1 MISNYSL
8 NLALSNS
15 ISALDTAIT
24 HVGVGTDTTTPVEA
38 DTTLGGE
45 VDRNA
50 EYSSVI
56 GSNDLK
62 SQVRFD
68 TTDANGYT
76 FGKIGSFSASSGG
89 TMYTEN
95 LVTPYTKTATK
106 KVIYINVINFSLS
119 QS

>member
-1 MISNYSL
+1 MAITNYIKNQVL
-8 NLALSNS
+8 TAA
-15 ISALDTAIT
+15 ITIFDTAIT
-24 HVGVGTDTTTPVEA
+24 HVGVGTDTTIPVEA

-56 GSNDLK
+56 GSSDLK

-95 LVTPYTKTATK
+95 LVTPYAKTATK
-106 KVIYINVINFSLS
+106 KVIYINVINFSIR
-119 QS
+119 

>member
-1 MISNYSL
+1 MISQYI
-8 NLALSNS
+8 LSQVNTNVL
-15 ISALDTAIT
+15 SALDTAIT
-24 HVGVGTDTTTPVEA
+24 HVAVGTDTTTPVEA
-38 DTTLGGE
+38 NTTLSGE

-56 GSNDLK
+56 GSSDLK

-76 FGKIGSFSASSGG
+76 FGKIGSFNAASSG

-95 LVTPYTKTATK
+95 LVTPYAKTAAK
-106 KVIYINVINFSLS
+106 KVIYINVINLS
-119 QS
+119 IQQT